1 MRASRLITLA
11 VLVPASVLA
20 QPAALDRARQ
30 ADAVQQAGTEAHQ
43 HAANA
48 QLEQGEQ
55 PGGDPDQRGEAALR
69 VRGPLGGEPDKD
81 AAPPQDDAAPERPVP
96 GDGKAPAA
104 PDAYTVKPGD
114 TLWDLS
120 GRFLNN
126 PWYWPKVWSYNPE
139 IPNPHFIFPGNIVRF
154 YGDADGTGRVEP
166 QFVEG
171 GPAGEEL
178 EAPRELEDFTR
189 ADMKKPQELGD
200 GDEVAVVG
208 PYKIGYVP
216 PKGLYARRDSFVTKR
231 ELQESGTI
239 TASFEEKLLLTLHDR
254 VYVRFSEPAKVKTG
268 ETYIVYK
275 TERPVHHPVT
285 GELFGYQTTIIGAG
299 KVVAVD
305 DKAATVDIAQ
315 AFEPIERGALIGLKA
330 DKIVKQVQRRPN
342 QHRME
347 GVILAAQQ
355 DLVSEIG
362 EHHMVFLDKG
372 RADGVE
378 EGNVFTVIRS
388 GDPYGREMNEI
399 MRDPALPKEDVGTLI
414 VVDAQQTSSA
424 ALVIRSLRELYV
436 GDKVE
441 MRTAAPPPSAGTGGN

>member
-11 VLVPASVLA
+11 VLVPACALA
-20 QPAALDRARQ
+20 QPAALDQARQ
-30 ADAVQQAGTEAHQ
+30 AGAVQQAGTEAHQ
-43 HAANA
+43 RAADA

-55 PGGDPDQRGEAALR
+55 QGGEIGEAA
-69 VRGPLGGEPDKD
+69 
-81 AAPPQDDAAPERPVP
+81 AQPQDGVAAVAPVP
-96 GDGKAPAA
+96 GEGKPRAA
-104 PDAYTVKPGD
+104 PDEYTVKPGD

-139 IPNPHFIFPGNIVRF
+139 ISNPHFIYPGNLVHF
-154 YGDADGTGRVEP
+154 YGSTEEGPTRVEP
-166 QFVEG
+166 AQQVAGGAEG
-171 GPAGEEL
+171 L
-178 EAPRELEDFTR
+178 DAPRELDDFTR
-189 ADMKKPQELGD
+189 ADMKKPQEIGD

-216 PKGLYARRDSFVTKR
+216 PKGLYARRDSFVTPR

-254 VYVRFSEPAKVKTG
+254 AYVRFTEPAKVKPG

-275 TERPVHHPVT
+275 TERPVRHPVT

-315 AFEPIERGALIGLKA
+315 AFEPIERGALIGLRS
-330 DKIVKQVQRRPN
+330 DKLVKQVQRRPN
-342 QHRME
+342 QHQMH
-347 GVILAAQQ
+347 GVILAAQR

-362 EHHMVFLDKG
+362 EHHMVFVDKG
-372 RADGVE
+372 RVDGVE
-378 EGNVFTVIRS
+378 EGNVFTVVRS
-388 GDPYGREMNEI
+388 GDPYGRAMNEI
-399 MRDPALPKEDVGTLI
+399 MRDPSLPKEDVGTLI
-414 VVDAQQTSSA
+414 VVDAQQASSA

-441 MRTAAPPPSAGTGGN
+441 MRSSAPPASAGAGGN